1 MIAGFTFQTG
11 PEEQPSGWRWE
22 MRHFNDPVTYRHENR
37 TFRLLRMIAP
47 AIVVALFLVA
57 FVSSLIWQSS

>member
-1 MIAGFTFQTG
+1 
-11 PEEQPSGWRWE
+11 
-22 MRHFNDPVTYRHENR
+22 MRQNDDPMTHRHENR

-47 AIVVALFLVA
+47 AILVALFLVV

>member
-1 MIAGFTFQTG
+1 
-11 PEEQPSGWRWE
+11 
-22 MRHFNDPVTYRHENR
+22 MRHSNDPVTYRHENR